1 MKSNRTFTWFLRS
14 YWVFLL
20 FLSFSSYAQTF
31 EPSYGAPA
39 TPLQVCG
46 NDAEFRV
53 KINSG
58 GTAVTGA
65 TLRVTLPTGYAYT
78 DGSAAYV
85 SGGAGV
91 ITDTQ
96 VGSNANIYDLT
107 VNIPASGSVEIS
119 YRAAATCAVIGSTG
133 SGFVG
138 YTLRSGTGTPAL
150 SSNITGSSSAVNFD
164 NAKLVINSVT
174 NQNYSGAIN
183 STYTRDITITNTG
196 YGSITGI
203 NLTSN
208 NSAGLTI
215 TSPTVVSTTG
225 SGSTAVTVS
234 GTAPNQTYTV
244 AGVTLQ
250 QNQSI
255 VIRENVQITSC
266 TGSLTTAY
274 DAWFGC
280 TAKCTQS
287 NVNGT
292 QTAGAS
298 VTSAK
303 PVISFNSNSVVQP
316 PCRGTDQSQ
325 MFSYIN
331 SGAATAQN
339 LIVILASNTFG
350 SITIGYDQNAAIIYQ
365 SGFKNL
371 EYQIGGTSGAWTPLS
386 TTGNIYP
393 NTGVAEN
400 CLTAASAPIRTQASL
415 PDLPAGQVIYI
426 RYTEVTC
433 CPSSCQNGKYLSFP
447 NTVVQF
453 AYGDGCGGSYFTNSR
468 RHRDAQLGT
477 SDLIGHNLPSDI
489 VAGKT
494 YDFQWD
500 IRISATSATY
510 NNGTYKAVITLPAG
524 TVAPSASQVSILL
537 ANGTTVNPSSFS
549 VVGNVLTAEFPVTG
563 SLNNFDRALL
573 QLKNVLA
580 TCVGVT
586 GSTSIGIQTYAKQ
599 PSCGC
604 EIQINCMTA
613 PIGTHC
619 GTCPRGGLAFMD
631 FSIKRV
637 SYGLADSDNNGIP
650 DGSLDLSKIRTDFAM
665 QGDTLEAVQYGKFVP
680 AQAPNVLPTLTHAYV
695 SNTFSTSASDF
706 NALYASV
713 QIFAA
718 GSSTP
723 TYSTTSNIP
732 MTYNSGTGSADI
744 SIAQLQ
750 AHGIPASYT
759 AFATGDSIVVKTYY
773 MVTGGTGVA
782 QNLPVSVSNSFYAS
796 DVANPANDADKY
808 SCDNFSGNFR
818 LFYYAYVSGSWNLN
832 AVYVCGTVTASAYYD
847 MQLGTPG
854 TGYNNSF
861 PFEVRRLSFPKTW
874 TVTIPSGY
882 TYASATFTY
891 QSFGSTTGT
900 TTPVSPVNAGANP
913 LVFDTG
919 ALFASGAL
927 KYGEEGLSA
936 RLNINLTVDCN
947 TPPGDTPVPISVT
960 QENAPDTKI
969 TLPSAYVNPAI
980 NRAVHYEPGVI
991 QMSSSQAS
999 VTTTGNTVSWVVA
1012 VKNGNAGL
1020 FIGTTL
1026 PNTWLAK
1033 QAGSGLTITS
1043 VQALASA
1050 TAASGTAISPSAGG
1064 IYQLGDLAGN
1074 GTTKYY
1080 RVTGTLTS
1088 CTTTTLALAYGYACQ
1103 AYPSNVDAALC
1114 KNSFDLTAQAQPLSL
1129 QLTVLNQ
1136 PGASQKY
1143 NLCDPVDYEIE
1154 VLNPSQANGTTLK
1167 VIASMPS
1174 SGGVAYQP
1182 GSFQVKVPGSASY
1195 VAVSDANVSVSPTS
1209 ITFSIPTANIDT
1221 LAPLEKYA
1229 IKFQVRT
1236 TACEFV
1242 SGSSLR
1248 FRPSGVDQCGTTK
1261 LGDNKQ
1267 SNPIKLTEAPDTY
1280 NTFTITSDV
1289 QPVTA
1294 CGASTVSTNYHY
1306 KMVNNNAATAI
1317 VYSFEIE
1324 VPAPWEM
1331 ASPSSLSFGS
1341 GSYTG
1346 VTYQGVTTNA
1356 AGNKVYAFNV
1366 ASGMASGAFVEFTEP
1381 LTAPNASALSCGVS
1395 NPIKETVLLAFQA
1408 TCSLDGT
1415 VCTTKQIVSENESST
1430 IQVNKPDYSV
1440 TALTAAKTAANTV
1453 SGTVTVTNASSTY
1466 VAQNGVLKL
1475 YKDVDG
1481 NGAYSAGDVLIGSQT
1496 LTLANTAAQTLAYS
1510 ISTSYVGNIC
1520 PLVAV
1525 VEIAC
1530 SCSPAPSL
1538 AYTCDIPLPVSLAAF
1553 TAKAEGNSAKL
1564 EWVTASELN
1573 NAFFDVQHSVNA
1585 RDFETVGNVSGNG
1598 TTQVKHTYAFTH
1610 TGLSAESVHYYRLK
1624 QVDLDGKFAYSQ
1636 TRSVQLD
1643 GYKGILMRVSPN
1655 PVSDH
1660 TLKASVEYGDD
1671 ALPSAAELI
1680 VTDANGRA
1688 VDRLPAELKKGL
1700 NMFAFRLDSQPAGT
1714 YLLTLK
1720 NAGLTK
1726 PIVVKVIVR

>member
-1 MKSNRTFTWFLRS
+1 MKTNCMFTWLLRS
-14 YWVFLL
+14 YWTFLL

-46 NDAEFRV
+46 SDAEFRV

-65 TLRVTLPTGYAYT
+65 TLRITQPTGYAYT

-133 SGFVG
+133 SGFVS

-150 SSNITGSSSAVNFD
+150 ASNITGSSGAVNFD

-174 NQNYSGAIN
+174 NQNYSGTAGD
-183 STYTRDITITNTG
+183 TYTRDITITNTG

-225 SGSTAVTVS
+225 SGSTALTVS

-266 TGSLTTAY
+266 SGSLTTAY

-298 VTSAK
+298 VTASK
-303 PVISFNSNSVVQP
+303 PVITFNSRTVVSP
-316 PCRGTDQSQ
+316 KCRGTDQLQ
-325 MFSYIN
+325 LFSYKN
-331 SGAATAQN
+331 TGAGTAQN
-339 LIVILASNTFG
+339 LKVTLVSNTAG
-350 SITIGYDQNAAIIYQ
+350 GTTMGYNASGAIEFQ

-371 EYQIGGTSGAWTPLS
+371 EYQVGGTSGAWTPLA
-386 TTGNIYP
+386 TTGNVFASGSV
-393 NTGVAEN
+393 TQN
-400 CLTAASAPIRTQASL
+400 CLTTAPIYTQATL
-415 PDLPAGQVIYI
+415 PDLAPGAVIYI

-433 CPSSCQNGKYLSFP
+433 CPSYCLSRGLMYP
-447 NTVVQF
+447 NNVVQF
-453 AYGDGCGGSYFTNSR
+453 NYKDACNSSYSTDPFKLRAIGDGVST
-468 RHRDAQLGT
+468 L
-477 SDLIGHNLPSDI
+477 LGHNLPSDI
-489 VAGKT
+489 VDGQT
-494 YDFQWD
+494 YDFKWD
-500 IRISATSATY
+500 IGISGPDATY
-510 NNGTYKAVITLPAG
+510 NNGTFKVVVTLPAG
-524 TVAPSASQVSILL
+524 TVAPTAAQTGILL
-537 ANGTTVNPSSFS
+537 ANGTTLSPASFS
-549 VVGNVLTAEFPVTG
+549 VAGNVLTATFNVTG
-563 SLNNFDRALL
+563 SLSMLNGSQFQINDLA
-573 QLKNVLA
+573 A

-586 GSTSIGIQTYAKQ
+586 GNTSVGIQIYAAQ
-599 PSCGC
+599 PTCGC
-604 EIQINCMTA
+604 ELNIGCLTS

-619 GTCPRGGLAFMD
+619 SPCPRGGLAFKN
-631 FSIKRV
+631 FSIQRV
-637 SYGLADSDNNGIP
+637 SYGLPDSDNNGIP
-650 DGSLDLSKIRTDFAM
+650 DGSLDLSKIRTDYVM
-665 QGDTLEAVQYGKFVP
+665 QGDTLVAVQYGKFVP
-680 AQAPNVLPTLTHAYV
+680 ATAPNTLPTLTHAYV
-695 SNTFSTSASDF
+695 KNTFSTRTGDF

-718 GSSTP
+718 GSTTP
-723 TYSTTSNIP
+723 TYSTTSSIP
-732 MTYNSGTGSADI
+732 MTYASGTGSADI
-744 SIAQLQ
+744 SVDQLH
-750 AHGIPASYT
+750 AHGVPASYT
-759 AFATGDSIVVKTYY
+759 AFATGDSIVVKTFYV
-773 MVTGGTGVA
+773 VTGGAPAAGGNTA
-782 QNLPVSVSNSFYAS
+782 ISVTNAMYAS
-796 DVANPANDADKY
+796 NVADPTNDTDMYYCDSFGGSFQLFDYAIRFSSFDLAQAN
-808 SCDNFSGNFR
+808 
-818 LFYYAYVSGSWNLN
+818 
-832 AVYVCGTVTASAYYD
+832 VCGNVTVS
-847 MQLGTPG
+847 PG
-854 TGYNNSF
+854 YIMEFGVFQRNLSNFF
-861 PFEVRRLSFPKTW
+861 PYEVRRLSYPKTVSV
-874 TVTIPSGY
+874 TVPAGY
-882 TYASATFTY
+882 TFSSAAATY
-891 QSFGSTTGT
+891 IAYGSSAGNV
-900 TTPVSPVNAGANP
+900 PVSPVDPNANP
-913 LVFDTG
+913 LVFNLD
-919 ALFASGAL
+919 ALFTSGAI
-927 KYGEEGLSA
+927 KWGDEA
-936 RLNINLTVDCN
+936 INTWINVTFAVDCN
-947 TPPGDTPVPISVT
+947 TPAGNSTITATYT
-960 QENAPDTKI
+960 QDKAPSSSI
-969 TLPSAYVNPAI
+969 TLPAAWTTFNVN
-980 NRAVHYEPGVI
+980 RTAVYTPGVI

-1012 VKNGNAGL
+1012 VKNGNSGTI
-1020 FIGTTL
+1020 IGTTL

-1043 VQALASA
+1043 VQELASE
-1050 TAASGTAISPSAGG
+1050 TAASGTVISPTAGG

-1088 CTTTTLALAYGYACQ
+1088 CTTTTLTLAYGYACH
-1103 AYPSNVDAALC
+1103 AYPSNVGAALC

-1136 PGASQKY
+1136 PGANQKY

-1154 VLNPSQANGTTLK
+1154 VLNPSQGAGTTLK
-1167 VIASMPS
+1167 VIASLPS

-1221 LAPLEKYA
+1221 LAQLEKYS

-1267 SNPIKLTEAPDTY
+1267 SNPIRLTEAPDTY

-1294 CGASTVSTNYHY
+1294 CGTSAVSTNYHY

-1356 AGNKVYAFNV
+1356 AGNKVYAFNI
-1366 ASGMASGAFVEFTEP
+1366 ASGMGSGAYVEFTEP

-1395 NPIKETVLLAFQA
+1395 DPIKETALLAFQA

-1415 VCTTKQIVSENESST
+1415 VCTTKQIVSENETST

-1440 TALTAAKTAANTV
+1440 AALTATKTSETTV
-1453 SGTVTVTNASSTY
+1453 SGTVTINNGSSTY

-1475 YKDVDG
+1475 YKDADG

-1496 LTLANTAAQTLAYS
+1496 LTLANSASQTLPYS
-1510 ISTSYVGNIC
+1510 VTSSYAGNIC

-1538 AYTCDIPLPVSLAAF
+1538 PYTCNIPLPVSFAAF
-1553 TAKAEGNSAKL
+1553 TAKADGNSAKL

-1573 NAFFDVQHSVNA
+1573 NAFFEVQHSVNA
-1585 RDFETVGNVSGNG
+1585 RDFETVGTVSGNG
-1598 TTQVKHTYAFTH
+1598 TTQVKHTYTFTH
-1610 TGLSAESVHYYRLK
+1610 TGLSAESIHYYRLK
-1624 QVDLDGKFAYSQ
+1624 QVDLDGKFTYSQ

-1655 PVSDH
+1655 PVSDR

-1671 ALPSAAELI
+1671 ALPSAADLI

-1688 VDRLPAELKKGL
+1688 VDRLSAELKKGL
-1700 NMFAFRLDSQPAGT
+1700 NTFAFRLDSQPAGT

-1720 NAGLTK
+1720 NAGLPK